1 MTSEDSMKSKGNL
14 NDNDID
20 NIVNNRIITY
30 ANGDKYEGEI
40 KDDKLNG
47 YGIMKYAN
55 GDRYEG

>member
-1 MTSEDSMKSKGNL
+1 MKSKGNL